1 MTPAT
6 LAARLRSVLSRSAP
20 SVGVEIGAHH
30 VTAVT
35 VAPNRGAAVLSA
47 YATEPLPAQ
56 AVTPAVN
63 GKNVHDPLAVG
74 EALKRALDGLPR
86 RPTRIALVVPDSVA
100 KVSLVRFEHVPARAR
115 DLDELIR
122 WQVRKAAPFRIED
135 AQVSYTPGV
144 ATPEGGREFIVA
156 LMRRDIVE
164 EYERLCT
171 GAGAHAGIV
180 DLASFNLINAV
191 VAGRSDVATSADWL
205 LVNVTADYSTI
216 AIVRG
221 DDLIFFR
228 NRPAEGNGNL
238 ADLVH
243 QTTMYYEDRLGGSG
257 FGRVILAGLASH
269 PNLEGD
275 PGSVRRGLEDR
286 LGTRVESIDPRPA
299 AALPDH
305 IGATPDLLDRL
316 AAPVGLLLRRE
327 GLRVRY

>member
-6 LAARLRSVLSRSAP
+6 FAARLRSMLSRSAP
-20 SVGVEIGAHH
+20 SVGVEIGPDH

-35 VAPNRGAAVLSA
+35 VAQNRGAAVLSA

-63 GKNVHDPLAVG
+63 AKNVQDPPAAG
-74 EALKRALDGLPR
+74 QALKRVLDGLPR

-100 KVSLVRFEHVPARAR
+100 KVSLVRFEQVPARAR

-164 EYERLCT
+164 EYEQLCM

-191 VAGRSDVATSADWL
+191 VAGRSDAAGADWL

-228 NRPAEGNGNL
+228 NRPAEGDGNL

-243 QTTMYYEDRLGGSG
+243 QTTMYYEDRLNGSG

-269 PNLEGD
+269 PSLEGD
-275 PGSVRRGLEDR
+275 PGSVQRDLEER

-299 AALPDH
+299 AALTDR

-316 AAPVGLLLRRE
+316 AAPVGLLLR
-327 GLRVRY
+327 G

>member
-6 LAARLRSVLSRSAP
+6 FAARLRSVLSRSAP
-20 SVGVEIGAHH
+20 SVGVEIGPDH

-35 VAPNRGAAVLSA
+35 VAQNRGATVLSA

-63 GKNVHDPLAVG
+63 GKNVQDPPAAA
-74 EALKRALDGLPR
+74 EALKRVLDGLPR
-86 RPTRIALVVPDSVA
+86 RPTRVALVVPDSVA
-100 KVSLVRFEHVPARAR
+100 KVSLVRFEQVPARAR

-135 AQVSYTPGV
+135 AQISYTPGV
-144 ATPEGGREFIVA
+144 ATPKGGREFIVA

-164 EYERLCT
+164 EYEQLCT

-191 VAGRSDVATSADWL
+191 VAGRSDVAAGADWL

-221 DDLIFFR
+221 EHLIFFR
-228 NRPAEGNGNL
+228 NRPAEGDGNL

-243 QTTMYYEDRLGGSG
+243 QTTMYYEDRLNGSG

-269 PNLEGD
+269 PSMKGD
-275 PGSVRRGLEDR
+275 PGSVQRDLEER

-299 AALPDH
+299 AALMDR
-305 IGATPDLLDRL
+305 IGVTPDLLDRL
-316 AAPVGLLLRRE
+316 AAPVGLLLR
-327 GLRVRY
+327 G

>member
-6 LAARLRSVLSRSAP
+6 FAARLRSVLSRSAP
-20 SVGVEIGAHH
+20 SVGVEIGPDH

-35 VAPNRGAAVLSA
+35 VAQNRGAAVLSA

-63 GKNVHDPLAVG
+63 AKNVQDPPAAG
-74 EALKRALDGLPR
+74 QALKRVLDGLPR

-100 KVSLVRFEHVPARAR
+100 KVSLVRFEQVPARAR

-164 EYERLCT
+164 EYEQLCM

-191 VAGRSDVATSADWL
+191 VAGRSDAAGADWL

-228 NRPAEGNGNL
+228 NRPAEGDGNL

-243 QTTMYYEDRLGGSG
+243 QTTMYYEDRLNGSG

-269 PNLEGD
+269 PSLEGD
-275 PGSVRRGLEDR
+275 PGSVQRDLEER

-299 AALPDH
+299 AALTDR

-316 AAPVGLLLRRE
+316 AAPVGLLLR
-327 GLRVRY
+327 G

>member
-1 MTPAT
+1 M
-6 LAARLRSVLSRSAP
+6 
-20 SVGVEIGAHH
+20 
-30 VTAVT
+30 
-35 VAPNRGAAVLSA
+35 
-47 YATEPLPAQ
+47 
-56 AVTPAVN
+56 N

-74 EALKRALDGLPR
+74 EALQRALDGLPR

-100 KVSLVRFEHVPARAR
+100 KVSLVRFEQVPARAR

-191 VAGRSDVATSADWL
+191 VAGRSDVATSADWP

-269 PNLEGD
+269 SQSGRGSRVGPARSRRSARHPGGIDRSATSRRPARPYRRD
-275 PGSVRRGLEDR
+275 PGPAGPVG
-286 LGTRVESIDPRPA
+286 RPGRSPSEA
-299 AALPDH
+299 R
-305 IGATPDLLDRL
+305 GATR
-316 AAPVGLLLRRE
+316 
-327 GLRVRY
+327 